1 MGRGFIGAAI
11 VATLVVTAAAVGAGA
26 DVRLHRLHVPPPPSV
41 DASESAPPPA
51 PSKPAPP
58 PPPGTPSPPVAPPP
72 PGSVPPPPASPPPPA
87 PPPPPPATVGC
98 TATGGGPTA
107 DATGTLSD
115 FQIDLAPTAVAAAA
129 TLRFRG
135 VNTPGSTTHNLS
147 LRDSGNTRLCGT
159 PNLGAGAA
167 ETFIVTN
174 LPPGRYELYC
184 TIHPNSMHEALAV
197 N

>member
-1 MGRGFIGAAI
+1 MGRGLLGAAI
-11 VATLVVTAAAVGAGA
+11 VATLVATAVAVGAGT

-58 PPPGTPSPPVAPPP
+58 APPGTVAPPAAPSP
-72 PGSVPPPPASPPPPA
+72 PGSVPPPPAGPP
-87 PPPPPPATVGC
+87 PPPPPPAGVGC
-98 TATGGGPTA
+98 TASGGGTPA

-135 VNTPGSTTHNLS
+135 VNTPGSSTHNLS

-159 PNLGAGAA
+159 PNLTAGTA

-174 LPPGRYELYC
+174 LPPGGYELYC
-184 TIHPNSMHEALAV
+184 TIHPGSMHEALTV
-197 N
+197 S

>member
-1 MGRGFIGAAI
+1 M
-11 VATLVVTAAAVGAGA
+11 
-26 DVRLHRLHVPPPPSV
+26 
-41 DASESAPPPA
+41 
-51 PSKPAPP
+51 
-58 PPPGTPSPPVAPPP
+58 
-72 PGSVPPPPASPPPPA
+72 PPPPAGLPPPPA
-87 PPPPPPATVGC
+87 PPPPPPASVGC
-98 TATGGGPTA
+98 TATGGGTAA

-115 FQIDLAPTAVAAAA
+115 FQINLAPTAVAAAA

-147 LRDSGNTRLCGT
+147 LRDSGNAKLCGT
-159 PNLGAGAA
+159 PNLTAGAA

-174 LPPGRYELYC
+174 LPPGSYELYC